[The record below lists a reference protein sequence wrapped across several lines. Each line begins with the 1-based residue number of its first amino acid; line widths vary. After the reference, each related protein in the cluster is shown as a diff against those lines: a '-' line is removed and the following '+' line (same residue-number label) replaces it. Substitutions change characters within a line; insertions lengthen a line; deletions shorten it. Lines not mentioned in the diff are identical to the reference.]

1 MKVLPIIFAGIT
13 FVAAIVNIVSDP
25 ALKAKSLPTD
35 RISFPEG
42 KATGVV
48 LLLSGGE
55 GWSDREERTSEAL
68 IRDGALVVGVDIRD
82 YYAALEEE
90 RDDCLYL
97 VSDIEDV
104 TRQLHR
110 SADIATYHPPVVAG
124 IGDGGT
130 LALAIAAQTPDST
143 IAETLAIDPQ
153 TTIPLSTILCTPA
166 PKTPV
171 PGGTVYGLT
180 EGDLPNPV
188 RIVFSPS
195 ADAAG
200 RIHAEDLKNTHPA
213 IEYRETAEGADAAL
227 LENTSATVRRL
238 AQSAS
243 PLNLP
248 IVPIHA
254 TPKHNTMA
262 IIYSGDGGWRDIDQQ
277 LGAYLKEEGIPV
289 VGVDALRYFWSER
302 TPEQTA
308 ADLSHIIG
316 SYRKRWN
323 VDNVLLIGYS
333 FGANVLPATYRL
345 LPEADKQAISLVSLL
360 ALSHQADFEI
370 DVSGWLGFTG
380 LGKYGDPVDD
390 LNEIEPSKIQCIYG
404 LEEEDSA
411 CPAVREIRGSQV
423 LAREGGHH
431 FDGDY
436 RALNRLIVDRAVALM
451 ATN

>member
-1 MKVLPIIFAGIT
+1 MRLLPIVFAGIT
-13 FVAAIVNIVSDP
+13 LAAAIFNIVSEP
-25 ALKAKSLPTD
+25 ALKTKSLPTD

-48 LLLSGGE
+48 VLLSDGE
-55 GWSDREERTSEAL
+55 GWTDREEQVSEVL
-68 IRDGALVVGVDIRD
+68 TGHGALVVGVDIRQ
-82 YYAALEEE
+82 YYTALEKEW
-90 RDDCLYL
+90 DDCLYL
-97 VSDIEDV
+97 VSDIE
-104 TRQLHR
+104 TLSHQLHR
-110 SADIATYHPPVVAG
+110 SADIANYHPPVVAG
-124 IGDGGT
+124 IGDGAT

-143 IAETLAIDPQ
+143 IAETLAIDPR

-180 EGDLPNPV
+180 EGDLPNPIRV
-188 RIVFSPS
+188 VFSPS

-200 RIHAEDLKNTHPA
+200 RIHAEELKEIHPA
-213 IEYRETAEGADAAL
+213 IEFHETAEGADVAL
-227 LENTSATVRRL
+227 LENISAIARRL
-238 AQSAS
+238 AHSAS

-308 ADLSHIIG
+308 ADLSRIMT

-360 ALSHQADFEI
+360 ALSHHADFEI
-370 DVSGWLGFTG
+370 DVGGWLGMRGTG
-380 LGKYGDPVDD
+380 HGDPVDD
-390 LNEIEPSKIQCIYG
+390 LRKVEPSKIQCIYG
-404 LEEEDSA
+404 LKEKESA
-411 CPAVREIRGSQV
+411 CPAVKEIPGVQV

-451 ATN
+451 VVN

>member
-1 MKVLPIIFAGIT
+1 MKLLPIIFAGIT
-13 FVAAIVNIVSDP
+13 LVAAIVNIVSDP
-25 ALKAKSLPTD
+25 PLKTKSLPTD
-35 RISFPEG
+35 RISFPDG
-42 KATGVV
+42 KPTGIVV
-48 LLLSGGE
+48 LLSGGE
-55 GWSDREERTSEAL
+55 GWTDREEQTSDAL
-68 IRDGALVVGVDIRD
+68 TSNGALVVGVDIRD
-82 YYAALEEE
+82 YYQALEKE

-97 VSDIEDV
+97 VSDIETV
-104 TRQLHR
+104 SHQLHR
-110 SADIATYHPPVVAG
+110 SAGIVNYHPPVVAG
-124 IGDGGT
+124 IGDGAT

-143 IAETLAIDPQ
+143 IAETLAIDPR

-166 PKTPV
+166 PKMPV

-188 RIVFSPS
+188 RVVFSPA

-200 RIHAEDLKNTHPA
+200 RLHAEDLKAVHPA
-213 IEYRETAEGADAAL
+213 IEFRQTAQGADVAL
-227 LENTSATVRRL
+227 LENASGIVRRL
-238 AQSAS
+238 SHSAS

-254 TPKHNTMA
+254 TPKHDTMA

-308 ADLSHIIG
+308 ADLSHIIK

-360 ALSHQADFEI
+360 APSHHADFEI

-380 LGKYGDPVDD
+380 TGKYGDPVDD
-390 LNEIEPSKIQCIYG
+390 LRKVEPSKIQCIYG
-404 LEEEDSA
+404 LKEKDSA
-411 CPAVREIRGSQV
+411 CPAVQEIRGTQV

>member
-1 MKVLPIIFAGIT
+1 MKLLPIIFAGIT
-13 FVAAIVNIVSDP
+13 LVAAIVNIVSDP
-25 ALKAKSLPTD
+25 PLKTKSLPTD
-35 RISFPEG
+35 RISFPDG
-42 KATGVV
+42 KPTGIVV
-48 LLLSGGE
+48 LLSGGE
-55 GWSDREERTSEAL
+55 GWTDREEQTSDAL
-68 IRDGALVVGVDIRD
+68 TSNGALVVGVDIRD
-82 YYAALEEE
+82 YYQALEKE

-97 VSDIEDV
+97 VSDIETV
-104 TRQLHR
+104 SHQLHR
-110 SADIATYHPPVVAG
+110 SAGIVNYHPPVVAG
-124 IGDGGT
+124 IGDGAT

-143 IAETLAIDPQ
+143 IAETLAIDPR

-188 RIVFSPS
+188 RVVFSPA

-200 RIHAEDLKNTHPA
+200 RLHAEDLKTVHPA
-213 IEYRETAEGADAAL
+213 IEFRQTAQGADVAL
-227 LENTSATVRRL
+227 LENASGIVRRL
-238 AQSAS
+238 SHSAS

-254 TPKHNTMA
+254 TPKHDTMA

-308 ADLSHIIG
+308 VDLSHIIK

-360 ALSHQADFEI
+360 APSHHADFEI

-380 LGKYGDPVDD
+380 TGKYGDPVDD
-390 LNEIEPSKIQCIYG
+390 LREVEPSKIQCIYG
-404 LEEEDSA
+404 LKEKDSA
-411 CPAVREIRGSQV
+411 CPAIQEIRGAQV

>member
-1 MKVLPIIFAGIT
+1 MKLLPVIVAGIT

-25 ALKAKSLPTD
+25 ALKARSLPTD
-35 RISFPEG
+35 RISFPEA

-48 LLLSGGE
+48 VLLSGGE

-68 IRDGALVVGVDIRD
+68 VRDGALVVGVDIRD

-153 TTIPLSTILCTPA
+153 TAIPLSTILCTPA

-188 RIVFSPS
+188 RIVFTPE

-200 RIHAEDLKNTHPA
+200 RIHTENLKNTHPA
-213 IEYRETAEGADAAL
+213 IEYRETAGGADVAL

-308 ADLSHIIG
+308 ADLSHIIS

-345 LPEADKQAISLVSLL
+345 LPDADKQAISLVSLL

-370 DVSGWLGFTG
+370 DVTGWLGFAG

-390 LNEIEPSKIQCIYG
+390 LREVEPSKIQCIYG
-404 LEEEDSA
+404 LKEDDSA
-411 CPAVREIRGSQV
+411 CPAVREIRGTQV